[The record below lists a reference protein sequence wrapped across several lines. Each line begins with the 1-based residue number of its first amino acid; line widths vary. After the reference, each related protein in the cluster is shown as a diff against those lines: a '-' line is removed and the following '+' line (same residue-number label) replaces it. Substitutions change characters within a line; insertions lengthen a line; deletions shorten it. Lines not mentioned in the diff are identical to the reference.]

1 MKLAFLNI
9 GYLIYEFLKNEVW
22 TFVSN
27 INDAWDRYENVK
39 SLYIAKL
46 IYQNILSTFDLI
58 PYISSQLYS
67 GLEFFV
73 QLPHHFDG

>member
-39 SLYIAKL
+39 SIF
-46 IYQNILSTFDLI
+46 ILLNWYTKTF
-58 PYISSQLYS
+58 
-67 GLEFFV
+67 
-73 QLPHHFDG
+73 